1 MATPTTS
8 GTSADASMESST
20 GEVTHHQVVVVG
32 GGTAGITV
40 AARLIRR
47 RRGAIDV
54 AIVDPASD
62 HFYQP
67 AWTLVGGGAFRPER
81 TRRPE
86 ASVIPPGATWIQ
98 AAVEEFDPEHSRLKT
113 AVGQW
118 IEYDSLVV
126 AAGIR
131 LKWNAIK
138 GLQETLGRNGV
149 CSNYSFE
156 TASYTWQCIR
166 EFSGGNAIF
175 TQPPP
180 PIKCGGAPQKICYLA
195 EDYFR
200 SAGVRDK
207 SRIIFAS
214 AEATIFAVE
223 KYRKVLERVIERKGI
238 ETMYRYNLIAV
249 SPDTKEAIFE
259 NLETGD
265 ELALQYDM
273 IHVTPPQGPPDFIAS
288 SPLAD
293 AGGWVDVDQ
302 YTLQH
307 RRYENVFALGD
318 CANLPT
324 SKTGAAIRKQA
335 PVVVNNLQA
344 LLAGDAPAARYSGY
358 TSCPLVTGYGKLV
371 LAEFDYDKQPEETF
385 PFDQAKERYSMYLL
399 KKYGLPLLYWQGML
413 KGRA

>member
-20 GEVTHHQVVVVG
+20 GKVTHHQVVVVG

-40 AARLIRR
+40 AAHLTRR

-67 AWTLVGGGAFRPER
+67 AWTLVGGGAFRPEK

-98 AAVEEFDPEHSRLKT
+98 AAVEEFDPERNRLKT
-113 AVGQW
+113 AAGQW
-118 IEYDSLVV
+118 IQYDYLVV

-138 GLQETLGRNGV
+138 GLEEALGHDGV

-207 SRIIFAS
+207 SRVIFAS
-214 AEATIFAVE
+214 AESSIFAVE

-293 AGGWVDVDQ
+293 AKGWVDVDK

-307 RRYENVFALGD
+307 RRYGNVFALGD

>member
-113 AVGQW
+113 AAGQW
-118 IEYDSLVV
+118 IQYDSLVV

-138 GLQETLGRNGV
+138 GLEETLGRNGV

>member
-20 GEVTHHQVVVVG
+20 GQVTHHQVVVVG
-32 GGTAGITV
+32 GGTGGITV
-40 AARLIRR
+40 AARLTRR

-54 AIVDPASD
+54 AIVEPAGD

-67 AWTLVGGGAFRPER
+67 AWTLVGGGAFRPEK

-98 AAVEEFDPEHSRLKT
+98 AAVEEFDPERNRLKT
-113 AVGQW
+113 SQGQW
-118 IEYDSLVV
+118 IRYDYLVV

-138 GLQETLGRNGV
+138 GLEEALGHDGV

-207 SRIIFAS
+207 SRVIFAS
-214 AEATIFAVE
+214 AESSIFAVE
-223 KYRKVLERVIERKGI
+223 KYRRVLERVIKRKGI

-249 SPDTKEAIFE
+249 SPDTKEAVFE

-273 IHVTPPQGPPDFIAS
+273 IHVTPPQGPPEFIAS

-293 AGGWVDVDQ
+293 AGGWVDVDK

-307 RRYENVFALGD
+307 RRFDNVFALGD